1 MRYFAV
7 FGGVSRSH
15 KNVRVEYKKIAGM
28 EMLAR
33 FDIVAITLLVA
44 VGASRAPAQVRP
56 YTPPQAAAPGA
67 DWTERIV
74 ELLPPGVETRAEA
87 KDRIAA
93 YEPDP
98 VNFPVPRTS
107 WDGKPDF
114 SGVYWPDAVVTP
126 PPVPLE
132 SLYRPQ
138 AREYR
143 EGGGAAVGL
152 IDWRGIDT
160 PRFHCW
166 PWSPVNGSMAGTVQ
180 LVSAPGYLLMLS
192 DGVGNFR
199 IIPIV
204 DDSEPQP
211 SASHKP
217 SFQGSSVGH
226 WEGDTLVVEV
236 TNFNGKP
243 WLGLAGSPDGL
254 PQTSSDAL
262 RIVERWRRP
271 DAQVIEYSVVV
282 EDPKMLMAPW
292 TGSVVRR
299 GMLPYDTLQESVCF
313 PDPEL
318 EARHREFAA
327 QRAAREASGATNVE
341 PASRGEGAR

>member
-1 MRYFAV
+1 MA
-7 FGGVSRSH
+7 
-15 KNVRVEYKKIAGM
+15 K
-28 EMLAR
+28 LAR
-33 FDIVAITLLVA
+33 SCIAAMALLVA
-44 VGASRAPAQVRP
+44 LGASRASAQIQP
-56 YTPPQAAAPGA
+56 YTPPPTVAPGA

-74 ELLPPGVETRAEA
+74 DLLPPGVESRAEA
-87 KDRIAA
+87 RARIAA
-93 YEPDP
+93 YTPDP
-98 VNFPVPRTS
+98 VKYPVPRTS

-114 SGVYWPDAVVTP
+114 SGVYWPDATIAP

-132 SLYRPQ
+132 SLYRPE

-143 EGGGAAVGL
+143 EAGGAAAGL

-166 PWSPVNGSMAGTVQ
+166 PRSPVTGSTGGTVQ
-180 LVSAPGYLLMLS
+180 LVSAPGFFLMLNELGS
-192 DGVGNFR
+192 NFR

-204 DDSEPQP
+204 GENEPQP
-211 SASHKP
+211 SASYKP

-243 WLGLAGSPDGL
+243 WLGPARPPDRL
-254 PQTSSDAL
+254 PQTSSDEL
-262 RIVERWRRP
+262 RIVERWSRP

-282 EDPKMLMAPW
+282 EDPKMLTAPW
-292 TGSVVRR
+292 TGAVVRR
-299 GMLPYDTLQESVCF
+299 GIMPYDTLQESLCF

-318 EARHREFAA
+318 EARHLEFAEEA
-327 QRAAREASGATNVE
+327 IEASGALPVE
-341 PASRGEGAR
+341 PASRGGVR

>member
-1 MRYFAV
+1 MSIRKFAMV
-7 FGGVSRSH
+7 
-15 KNVRVEYKKIAGM
+15 

-33 FDIVAITLLVA
+33 SSIVVMALLMAIS
-44 VGASRAPAQVRP
+44 ASRVSAQIQP
-56 YTPPQAAAPGA
+56 YTPPETAAAGA
-67 DWTERIV
+67 DWTA
-74 ELLPPGVETRAEA
+74 ELLPEGVETHSEA
-87 KDRIAA
+87 RERLAA

-98 VNFPVPRTS
+98 VQYPVPRTS

-114 SGVYWPDAVVTP
+114 SGVYWPDATVTR

-132 SLYRPQ
+132 SLYRPEV
-138 AREYR
+138 REYR

-160 PRFHCW
+160 PNYHCW
-166 PWSPVNGSMAGTVQ
+166 PRSPVNGSAVGTIQ
-180 LVSAPGYLLMLS
+180 LVSAPGYLLMLNEGG
-192 DGVGNFR
+192 DHFR

-204 DDSEPQP
+204 GENEPQP

-243 WLGLAGSPDGL
+243 WLGPARLPDQL

-262 RIVERWRRP
+262 RIVERWSRP
-271 DAQVIEYSVVV
+271 DSQIIEYSVVA
-282 EDPKMLMAPW
+282 EDPKMLTAPW

-299 GMLPYDTLQESVCF
+299 GLVPYDTLFESLCF
-313 PDPEL
+313 PDPEWDAL
-318 EARHREFAA
+318 NREFAVQQA
-327 QRAAREASGATNVE
+327 EREALGA
-341 PASRGEGAR
+341 PAVVPATGGVQ

>member
-1 MRYFAV
+1 MT
-7 FGGVSRSH
+7 
-15 KNVRVEYKKIAGM
+15 IAM
-28 EMLAR
+28 MAMLAR
-33 FDIVAITLLVA
+33 SGIVVMALLVA
-44 VGASRAPAQVRP
+44 IGASRASAQIQP
-56 YTPPQAAAPGA
+56 YTLPQAAAPGA

-74 ELLPPGVETRAEA
+74 EILPPGVESRAEA
-87 KDRIAA
+87 RARIAV

-98 VNFPVPRTS
+98 VKYPVPRTS

-114 SGVYWPDAVVTP
+114 SGVYWPNATITP

-132 SLYRPQ
+132 SLYRPE

-143 EGGGAAVGL
+143 ESGGAAAGL

-160 PRFHCW
+160 PNYHCW
-166 PWSPVNGSMAGTVQ
+166 PRSPVEGSMSGTIQ
-180 LVSAPGYLLMLS
+180 LVSAPGYLLMLNEGGS
-192 DGVGNFR
+192 EFR

-204 DDSEPQP
+204 GENERARSV
-211 SASHKP
+211 SHKP
-217 SFQGSSVGH
+217 SFLGSSVGH

-243 WLGLAGSPDGL
+243 WLGPARPPDQL

-262 RIVERWRRP
+262 RIVERWSRP

-282 EDPKMLMAPW
+282 EDPKMLTAPW

-299 GMLPYDTLQESVCF
+299 GVMPYDTLFESLCF

-318 EARHREFAA
+318 DARHREFAA
-327 QRAAREASGATNVE
+327 GEAQRAASGEAAVE
-341 PASRGEGAR
+341 PASQGGVR